1 MSDNFNINTTQAQSY
16 ASGGVDPNDPSQN
29 VGDQIAMNQLKQQD
43 QAQLVAQAVE
53 KTKQAKIGTAE
64 SQDMFDTKA
73 YLSEKGLMPKQQALA
88 ELKIILKKQKMEE
101 AQIADIT
108 NEAEASWP
116 EELDGSAIW
125 RWFSALKDQKTG
137 KIGEGE
143 PFQVKEGEKDP
154 QGTPVHAGFYQEIL
168 DSDGEKE
175 WVRSGERASTK
186 NQASKDDAT
195 IQKGKTDLVK
205 SLTHE
210 LRAARGNWLSQ
221 GLYRCS
227 VALQKLHETPF
238 MTKQD
243 LYQLAQDI
251 SAVFTGGVP
260 TEDEILNSQYHTKLT
275 EILSTLSSWTGHI
288 MGLPLKDIRE
298 KLINV
303 VQPLYDELI
312 NRFTNLMELIGQGH
326 TDVLEADPQWWSD
339 TKEKALHAA
348 EHKQS
353 VTMALPQGNML
364 PVGNANT
371 SPTPAAGG
379 AAPAPANGQQRKT
392 QSGISYSVEG

>member
-1 MSDNFNINTTQAQSY
+1 MSDNYNINTTQAQSY
-16 ASGGVDPNDPSQN
+16 ASGGVNPNDPSQN
-29 VGDQIAMNQLKQQD
+29 VGDQIAMNQLKQQE
-43 QAQLVAQAVE
+43 QTQLVAQAVE
-53 KTKQAKIGTAE
+53 RTKQAKIGTAE
-64 SQDMFDTKA
+64 AEDLFDTKA

-88 ELKIILKKQKMEE
+88 ELKIILKKQKMEPDQVAE
-101 AQIADIT
+101 IT
-108 NEAEASWP
+108 NEAEAAWP
-116 EELDGSAIW
+116 EELDGAAIW

-143 PFQVKEGEKDP
+143 PFQVKDGELDP
-154 QGTPVHAGFYQEIL
+154 QGKPVKAGFYQEIL
-168 DSDGEKE
+168 DSEGEKS
-175 WVRSGERASTK
+175 WVRSGQKASVQNAAGK
-186 NQASKDDAT
+186 GDAT
-195 IQKGKTDLVK
+195 IIKGKTDLVK

-251 SAVFTGGVP
+251 SAIFTGGVP

-275 EILSTLSSWTGHI
+275 EILNTLSSWTGHI
-288 MGLPLKDIRE
+288 MGLPLKDIRA
-298 KLINV
+298 KLISV

-326 TDVLEADPQWWSD
+326 TEVLEADPEWWAT

-353 VTMALPQGNML
+353 VTMALPAGNMS
-364 PVGNANT
+364 PVGDANT
-371 SPTPAAGG
+371 PPTPAAGQPTPKKT
-379 AAPAPANGQQRKT
+379 PAGH
-392 QSGISYSVEG
+392 SYTVEG

>member
-16 ASGGVDPNDPSQN
+16 VAGGVDPNDPSQN
-29 VGDQIAMNQLKQQD
+29 VGSQMAANQLKQQE

-64 SQDMFDTKA
+64 AQDVFDTKA
-73 YLSEKGLMPKQQALA
+73 YLSEKGLMPKEQAIG
-88 ELKIILKKQKMEE
+88 ELKIILKKQKMEPTE
-101 AQIADIT
+101 VAEIV

-116 EELDGSAIW
+116 EELDGAAIW
-125 RWFSALKDQKTG
+125 RWFSALKEPKAG
-137 KIGEGE
+137 KLGEGQ
-143 PFQVKEGEKDP
+143 PFQVKDGELDP
-154 QGTPVHAGFYQEIL
+154 QGKPVKAGYYQEIL
-168 DSDGEKE
+168 DSEGEKT
-175 WVRSGERASTK
+175 WVRSAQMASVQ
-186 NQASKDDAT
+186 NHAGKDDAT
-195 IQKGKTDLVK
+195 IQKGMTDLVK

-251 SAVFTGGVP
+251 SAIFTGGVP

-275 EILSTLSSWTGHI
+275 EVISSLTSWTGHV

-298 KLINV
+298 KLISV

-312 NRFTNLMELIGQGH
+312 SRFTNLMDLIGQGH
-326 TDVLEADPQWWSD
+326 IDVLEANPEWWTA

-353 VTMALPQGNML
+353 VAMALPAGNMS
-364 PVGNANT
+364 PVGDANT
-371 SPTPAAGG
+371 KPVPAAGG
-379 AAPAPANGQQRKT
+379 GQPNKT
-392 QSGISYSVEG
+392 KSGITYTVEG